1 MRAIIYAISAGV
13 IGVFA
18 SHALAVEAPHMVEV
32 TETSGVEHSYNGGW
46 EYFVGGGVAAFDC
59 NGDRYPELYLA
70 GGSDPAALYVNRSTL
85 GGALSFEKKSDSPLA
100 IEAVSGAYPLDI
112 DSDGIQDLL
121 VLRVGEN
128 KLFRG
133 LGNCQFEEANKRW
146 SFDGGQAWSTAF
158 AAMWEEGQSLPTLA
172 IGNYVDRD
180 QPGAPFGTCHDTD
193 FFRPSGSDG
202 SGGYRHESLKPGYCA
217 LSMMFTDWDRSGK
230 PDLRIA
236 NDRQYYRGGHEQLWK
251 VRAGEQPEEYR
262 SGDGWRRVRVWGM
275 GIAST
280 DLTGDGRPD
289 YYITSMADNKLQ
301 ILTSRRG
308 EPDFED
314 GAFQRGITAH
324 RPFVGDN
331 VNPSTSWHAQFDD
344 VNNDSFIDLFVT
356 KGNVEAMTDFAM
368 EDPNSL
374 LLGMPDGS
382 FEEAADKANMLSF
395 ARGRGGSLVDLNL
408 DGQLDSVVVNRK
420 VNAQIWRNMG
430 QVETK
435 DGATDEAIAAPMGN
449 WVALQLLQDGPN
461 RDAIGSFLEV
471 RIADRTQSRE
481 ITIGGGH
488 AGGKAGWHHFGI
500 GVAERAV
507 ARVQWPDGEWSPW
520 IRLFANQHA
529 RITRGKSTADVW
541 LPSQAALQN

>member
-1 MRAIIYAISAGV
+1 MRALIYAISAGV

-18 SHALAVEAPHMVEV
+18 SQALAVEAPHMIEV

-46 EYFVGGGVAAFDC
+46 EFFVGGGVAAFDC
-59 NGDRYPELYLA
+59 NGDRYPELYMA
-70 GGSDPAALYVNRSTL
+70 GGTDAAALFVNHSKL

-100 IEAVSGAYPLDI
+100 LKQVSGAYPLDI
-112 DSDGIQDLL
+112 DGDGIQDLV

-133 LGNCQFEEANKRW
+133 LGDCQFEDANDRW

-158 AAMWEEGQSLPTLA
+158 AAMWEEGATLPTLA

-193 FFRPSGSDG
+193 FFRPNGA
-202 SGGYRHESLKPGYCA
+202 GGYRHESLKPGYCA
-217 LSMMFTDWDRSGK
+217 LSMMFSDWDRSGK
-230 PDLRIA
+230 PDLRIS

-251 VRAGEQPEEYR
+251 IRSGKTPEEYG
-262 SGDGWRRVRVWGM
+262 SGDGWRRLRVWGM
-275 GIAST
+275 GIASM
-280 DLTGDGRPD
+280 DLTGDGKPD
-289 YYITSMADNKLQ
+289 YYLTSMADNKLQ
-301 ILTSRRG
+301 ILASRNG
-308 EPDFED
+308 DPDFED

-344 VNNDSFIDLFVT
+344 INNDGFVDLFVT
-356 KGNVEAMTDFAM
+356 KGNVEAMQDFAM
-368 EDPNSL
+368 KDPNSL
-374 LLGMPDGS
+374 LLGTPDGA
-382 FEEAADKANMLSF
+382 FQEAADKANMLSF
-395 ARGRGGSLVDLNL
+395 ERGRGGSLVDLNL
-408 DGQLDSVVVNRK
+408 DGLLDSVVVNRK
-420 VNAQIWRNMG
+420 MPAQIWRNKG
-430 QVETK
+430 QSNEDSTQ
-435 DGATDEAIAAPMGN
+435 AAPMGN
-449 WVALQLLQDGPN
+449 WVALELRQDRAN
-461 RDAIGSFLEV
+461 RQAIGAFVEV

-500 GVAERAV
+500 GVAERAIV
-507 ARVQWPDGEWSPW
+507 RIQWPDGEWSPW

-529 RITRGKSTADVW
+529 RITRDKSTADVW
-541 LPSQAALQN
+541 LPSHAAMQ